1 MVEESSRHWLST
13 PKCSFPKQVDHFLDF
28 ISSSHVIQ
36 DLPFGQKSIRLSTN
50 EVVTVPNFVCMMTP
64 ESIVKQFFV
73 SAEESNFDPLSH
85 CTLLNIPS
93 VCSRLFGSH
102 CRGLIMSVQM
112 GHKPLM
118 TSVML
123 HSVEVMT
130 SWGCHGLESR
140 RNTSKTPNDT

>member
-1 MVEESSRHWLST
+1 MVEESSRHWFST

-36 DLPFGQKSIRLSTN
+36 DLPFGQKSIKLSTN

-93 VCSRLFGSH
+93 VCSASVWKSLQGLDYVSSNGAQAFDDLCDVAQR
-102 CRGLIMSVQM
+102 RGDDFVGMSWAREQKE
-112 GHKPLM
+112 HLK
-118 TSVML
+118 
-123 HSVEVMT
+123 
-130 SWGCHGLESR
+130 
-140 RNTSKTPNDT
+140 NTK